1 MELERLIEGLAEEL
15 KLDAVPQKDKNGV
28 FQLKMGGLA
37 QVSLSELEP
46 GVFFSARIIELP
58 KEKNKESLFIYLMK
72 ANLMGQGT
80 GGGAIGIDASEK
92 YLTLSH
98 TLPFEVN
105 YKTFRET
112 LEDFLNYIDY
122 WKEEIPRYLTTLL

>member
-80 GGGAIGIDASEK
+80 GGSAIGIDASEK

>member
-37 QVSLSELEP
+37 QISLSELEP

-122 WKEEIPRYLTTLL
+122 WKEEVPRYLTTLL